1 MQHSPQVD
9 GGFCLFGLLTMKCV
23 NYDDCFLISVPFVIC
38 MMLNQ
43 KKETYENVVYLTLN
57 VTLYKQSNIFSVS
70 WYNLILCRSHM
81 LGRLYP

>member
-9 GGFCLFGLLTMKCV
+9 GGFCLFGLLIMKCV

-43 KKETYENVVYLTLN
+43 KKEIYENVVYLTLN
-57 VTLYKQSNIFSVS
+57 V
-70 WYNLILCRSHM
+70 
-81 LGRLYP
+81 

>member
-1 MQHSPQVD
+1 MEKRKQVSLNLRLEAMQHSPQVD

-57 VTLYKQSNIFSVS
+57 V
-70 WYNLILCRSHM
+70 
-81 LGRLYP
+81 

>member
-43 KKETYENVVYLTLN
+43 KK
-57 VTLYKQSNIFSVS
+57 KPMK
-70 WYNLILCRSHM
+70 M
-81 LGRLYP
+81 LFI